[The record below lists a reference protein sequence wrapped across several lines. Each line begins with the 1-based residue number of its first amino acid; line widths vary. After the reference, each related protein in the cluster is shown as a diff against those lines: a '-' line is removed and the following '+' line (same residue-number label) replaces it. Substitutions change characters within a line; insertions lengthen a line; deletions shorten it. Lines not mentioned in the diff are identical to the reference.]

1 MIHNVISVL
10 KADSEITQLVP
21 ADNIVPLVRLQG
33 QQLPAIV
40 LQLVGTDPVQT
51 KDPHPSVDDY
61 NLELTVLDESPAQA
75 WNIARKVRLLLEE
88 IDENIIRQARLIDM
102 ATDVFEGTEVFSV
115 TQRYTVTMNW
125 SKPVVV
131 VLPTPPPVLC
141 DPVTVTDSDGTVVLV
156 ASGGSFSCQPI
167 VLKSGIF
174 YQRQQPWDG
183 NDPGVDG
190 SVFWHSQN
198 GTYDYTAPLNPANI
212 AALKNGYIGTDA
224 DCLLLQQNAF
234 GNQYRF
240 TNDIGQQ
247 YVEDFHKS
255 AENTSDNPNYCI
267 DHYTGLGYYVQRGG
281 GTPGVGGSER
291 FYRSFRQGIA
301 YANDFEYAGFSDWRL
316 ADVGEYLQAVQYN
329 DWSNA
334 FGGTYAP
341 FIDTQLRQYG
351 GALLLGSYT
360 KDNQYCRVVT
370 NSGTINT
377 RTNID
382 EEITGHLILV
392 RNHYI

>member
-1 MIHNVISVL
+1 MIHRVISVL
-10 KADSEITQLVP
+10 KADSGITQLVP

-61 NLELTVLDESPAQA
+61 NLEITVLDESPAQA
-75 WNIARKVRLLLEE
+75 WNAARKVRLLLEE
-88 IDENIIRQARLIDM
+88 IEENIIRQARLIDM

-125 SKPVVV
+125 SKPVLIT
-131 VLPTPPPVLC
+131 LPTPLPVC
-141 DPVTVTDSDGTVVLV
+141 DPVTVTDSDGTVVSV
-156 ASGGSFSCQPI
+156 ASGESFSCQPI
-167 VLKSGIF
+167 VPKNGIF
-174 YQRQQPWDG
+174 YQRQTPWQG
-183 NDPGVDG
+183 NDPQVDG

-198 GTYDYTAPLNPANI
+198 GTYDYSAPLNPEYI
-212 AALKNGYIGTDA
+212 AALKNGYQGTDA
-224 DCLLLQQNAF
+224 DSLLLQQNAF

-255 AENTSDNPNYCI
+255 AENSSQNPKYCI
-267 DHYTGLGYYVQRGG
+267 DHYTGLGYYVQKGG
-281 GTPGVGGSER
+281 GQVGVADSER
-291 FYRSFRQGIA
+291 FYRSFRQGIE
-301 YANDFEYAGFSDWRL
+301 YANSFEYAGFSDWRL

-329 DWSNA
+329 DWRNS
-334 FGGTYAP
+334 FGGVYAP
-341 FIDTQLRQYG
+341 FVDTQLRQYG
-351 GALLLGSYT
+351 AVLLLGSYT
-360 KDNQYCRVVT
+360 KDNKYVRVVT
-370 NSGTINT
+370 NSLTIQE
-377 RTNID
+377 RTDID
-382 EEITGHLILV
+382 AVENGHLILL